1 MADGLTSPPS
11 PSARQGRAISKLQR
25 TVQIIDTLI
34 EHDFLSEM
42 RRLARAE
49 RRPVGFS
56 KIEVDI
62 PKELPLKVRLIME
75 DLGPTF
81 IKIGQLLGTRP
92 DLVPQ
97 PFLDEFKN
105 FYDRTKPTPFPE
117 IKALIESELGRPL
130 KEIFATFE
138 ETAIAS
144 ASIGQV
150 HVATLKDGTKVAV
163 KVQHPGIIEKMRVDF
178 EIMRPLLRFI
188 ENLFA
193 AARIWQPSAHLS
205 ELEEMVEKELDY
217 RNEAANYQKFARN
230 FANDKHVRIPRV
242 HWELS
247 SRRIL
252 TLEFIEGIR
261 LSETADLSKRG
272 INGKRVAQIITQS
285 MATQIFEHRL
295 FHADPSPGNVIII
308 DSETIAYVD
317 FGAVGYITRRRADL
331 MVHLITGLARGD
343 VELCAQSLLDLSNV
357 YGEIDF
363 PALRKDIERVMDL
376 AEMGGPSIA
385 DPKMLDAMMRIA
397 ENHNMLLPPDF
408 ILIDRA
414 IVQFEGLC
422 KRMDPDYEIV
432 DKLTPIII
440 GIARKRLFDFSKN
453 KEVAKDA
460 ALGYAEFLSELP
472 GRVNAVLRKIEKN
485 EIRIKIDHSG
495 GEAEE
500 KERERKLLRYS
511 FTGLVGAL
519 VVGLAIISVAPDGA
533 GRISTFFYFSA
544 VIGLVWGLAMLYF
557 SADRD

>member
-1 MADGLTSPPS
+1 
-11 PSARQGRAISKLQR
+11 
-25 TVQIIDTLI
+25 
-34 EHDFLSEM
+34 M